1 MDEKTIEE
9 LRGLVA
15 GMNGQDLARAQ
26 DQFAEWCLGHA
37 DDIIAAAERCADVE
51 WILEETVSELGSYQR
66 QGMPPHITYG
76 LFKHLAA
83 TLKGEDDGR

>member
-1 MDEKTIEE
+1 MDKKRCEINEAIATVEH
-9 LRGLVA
+9 LLVA
-15 GMNGQDLARAQ
+15 LRVDRDAWE
-26 DQFAEWCLGHA
+26 D
-37 DDIIAAAERCADVE
+37 RCAE
-51 WILEETVSELGSYQR
+51 LEKRVAELEQLLRETVSELGSYQR